1 MDPEISL
8 FFQSPV
14 PEGIPETQV
23 SVQLS
28 PEYDRQQLPSDNF
41 EIETTWAARRE
52 QNPWLFD
59 APKFRLHS
67 IMLEGTILSFQLGL
81 TCYKDF
87 VGTNLAERAGHLQE
101 QGFKDFGNSQAY
113 LAEPLG
119 VGAMVHTTDDQFVFL
134 RRSLC
139 VGEAPGKIDVPGGH
153 PEPLVVTRNSSKEP
167 LRHEDF
173 PRKSVVQELFS
184 SVLREIEDEV
194 NLPLSSLSRPLLLG
208 IARNQTSAGR
218 CSAEFYVRCSLTSE
232 QIRIYYVVGG
242 AEAHESTG
250 ILFVSRKDV
259 LTMKQN
265 DELWHELSPSA
276 KGAITLYE
284 VVMGEHE

>member
-153 PEPLVVTRNSSKEP
+153 PEPLVRP
-167 LRHEDF
+167 LQHEDF

-184 SVLREIEDEV
+184 SVLREIEDE
-194 NLPLSSLSRPLLLG
+194 LCGLLSVLSRPLLLG

-250 ILFVSRKDV
+250 ILFVSRKV
-259 LTMKQN
+259 RAGN